1 MFSMFCF
8 VIFCYVSSC
17 IFLLLLLF
25 SFLLLFLCLV
35 LLFCM
40 FCRAFFFSFCFSFC
54 FVLFRPHF
62 SLSSSWCLS
71 SDQRF
76 KTFEGSG
83 PGLKDLH
90 DLFTVYCRIVMG
102 KNIMAILNK
111 EFFIVFTPKYFITAP
126 FLQMGGDDVV
136 LMV

>member
-17 IFLLLLLF
+17 IFFVVVVFFSTFVFMSCFVILYLLA
-25 SFLLLFLCLV
+25 CV
-35 LLFCM
+35 
-40 FCRAFFFSFCFSFC
+40 FFFFLFVFR
-54 FVLFRPHF
+54 FVLFSPHF

-76 KTFEGSG
+76 KTFEGPG